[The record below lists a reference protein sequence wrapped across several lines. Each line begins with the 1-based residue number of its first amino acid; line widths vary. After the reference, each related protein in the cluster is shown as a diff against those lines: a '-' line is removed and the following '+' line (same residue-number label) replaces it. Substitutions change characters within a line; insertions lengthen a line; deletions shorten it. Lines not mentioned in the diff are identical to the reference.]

1 MSQPP
6 PGGKPNGTG
15 QLLTVLAQ
23 SGDKWIQFAVL
34 VLVGITGLGNWL
46 ATQNTSQQQL
56 QGQQRIRD
64 EVIQQVGQSY
74 RWTKDLH
81 DQIDDFEKRQKQIM
95 DNQSQIIRRLD
106 ELKQHG

>member
-1 MSQPP
+1 MNQPAKP
-6 PGGKPNGTG
+6 PNGMG
-15 QLLTVLAQ
+15 QLLSTLAQ
-23 SGDKWIQFAVL
+23 SGDKWIQFSVL
-34 VLVGITGLGNWL
+34 VLVGISGLGNWV

-64 EVIQQVGQSY
+64 EVIQQIGQNY

-81 DQIDDFEKRQKQIM
+81 DQIDEFEGRQKQII
-95 DNQSQIIRRLD
+95 DNQSKIIKQLD